1 MNIID
6 IPFSKRHHCWFCGE
20 PDQQLFTFPHNQ
32 YTVFDCPHSKLQVP
46 TCKECYQLA
55 QQVEA
60 DSIWAVNTQVKKS
73 LMNRYKKDL
82 AIGLNW
88 TKEELAHSEFEGGN
102 FEGFKRSAWF
112 VYEVAQQRMTF
123 EHWPIFI
130 DGLEVDVDYI
140 KPCFTVDGVDY
151 PSIDDAI
158 QHYCY
163 SFDLNVKFFRQV
175 LKKVGESRFTY
186 AVRYARLFVGSTP
199 KEQAIAL
206 KEL

>member
-20 PDQQLFTFPHNQ
+20 PDQQLFTFPHNR
-32 YTVFDCPHSKLQVP
+32 YTVFDCPHPKLQVP
-46 TCKECYQLA
+46 TCKECHQLA

-73 LMNRYKKDL
+73 LMSRYQKDL

-123 EHWPIFI
+123 EHWPILL
-130 DGLEVDVDYI
+130 DGVEVEVDYI
-140 KPCFTVDGVDY
+140 KPCFSVDGVDY

-163 SFDLNVKFFRQV
+163 SFDLNAKFFRQV
-175 LKKVGESRFTY
+175 LRKVGEPRFVY
-186 AVRYARLFVGSTP
+186 AVRYARLFVGCTP

-206 KEL
+206 KDL